1 MIKEALGIASLEFS
15 FPLLSFSV
23 TDLNERLDVF
33 FFCFAYLRYSN
44 CSCFPGKICALIW
57 LVAGQNLSPCA
68 FLTFDRC
75 VVKRTQCV
83 FRDK

>member
-1 MIKEALGIASLEFS
+1 MIKEALGITSLEFS

-57 LVAGQNLSPCA
+57 LAAGQNFIPLRIPY
-68 FLTFDRC
+68 
-75 VVKRTQCV
+75 V
-83 FRDK
+83 